1 MATSMRGGGS
11 ERQVAL
17 LAKHLPRDQFE
28 VHLYLTHRTGEL
40 LAEVPLDVTLHSPSE
55 GIAGSA
61 ANLMNRIPGTILRR
75 QAVEFASI
83 VARERID
90 VVYDRAFH
98 NTLIAGHPAI
108 KRLSVRRVSTIVSPP
123 RDALPTVEKRFVR
136 AKRRHLANAYH
147 RSDSVIAVSQGA
159 ADSAIDY
166 YDLPRQRVTVIRN
179 PVDVSWVRDVAG
191 WTDTPGGRER
201 PVRDGPG
208 PLRIV
213 CVGRMAP
220 EKGQSDLVAAILL
233 LRQSWPK
240 SLPDLSLRF
249 IGDGCDRPSLEQ
261 QWRWAVGQD
270 GHCGGHTVEFAGAIT
285 PALAE
290 IGRADALILPSR
302 FEGLP
307 NVVLEAFA
315 LQVPVVATRSGGTAE
330 LQSDSQN
337 PTCFWAAP
345 GDPASLAGALRRLAA
360 EPQQRAIHVRAAT
373 QWLQSHHALDAAIE
387 KICEQLLG

>member
-17 LAKHLPRDQFE
+17 LAKHLPRDPFE

-40 LAEVPLDVTLHSPSE
+40 LAELPPDVIVHSPAE
-55 GIAGSA
+55 AFPGGA
-61 ANLMNRIPGTILRR
+61 ANLRNRIPGTILRR
-75 QAVEFASI
+75 QAVEFAGI

-98 NTLIAGHPAI
+98 NTLVAGHPAI
-108 KRLSVRRVSTIVSPP
+108 KLLSVRRVSTIVSPP
-123 RDALPTVEKRFVR
+123 RDALPTVEKRFVQT
-136 AKRRHLANAYH
+136 KRRRLANAYR
-147 RSDSVIAVSQGA
+147 RSDRVIAVSQAA

-166 YDLPRQRVTVIRN
+166 YGLPRQRVTVIRN
-179 PVDVSWVRDVAG
+179 PVDVSWVRDIAG
-191 WTDTPGGRER
+191 WVDTPRRREGLGRE
-201 PVRDGPG
+201 GLG

-220 EKGQSDLVAAILL
+220 EKGQSDLIAAILL

-240 SLPDLSLRF
+240 SLPDLALRF
-249 IGDGCDRPSLEQ
+249 IGDGCDRLSLEQ
-261 QWRWAVGQD
+261 QWSRAVGQD
-270 GHCGGHTVEFAGAIT
+270 GRRGGHTVEFAGAIT

-345 GDPASLAGALRRLAA
+345 GDPASLASALRSLAA
-360 EPQQRAIHVRAAT
+360 APQQRAIHVRAAT
-373 QWLQSHHALDAAIE
+373 QWLQSNHALDAAIE